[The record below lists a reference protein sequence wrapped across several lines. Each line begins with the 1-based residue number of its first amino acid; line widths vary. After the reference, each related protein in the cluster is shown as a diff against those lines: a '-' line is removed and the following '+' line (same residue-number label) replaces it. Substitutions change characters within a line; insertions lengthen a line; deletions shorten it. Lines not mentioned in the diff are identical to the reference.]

1 MKKFSLVTKIDHS
14 KVLELF
20 EDVSITDHS
29 ENQYHTKNMN
39 DDMRKTLHLV
49 LLCDGE
55 KIAGHLSNQINKMFD
70 RLR

>member
-39 DDMRKTLHLV
+39 DDMRKHYIWCYYV
-49 LLCDGE
+49 MV
-55 KIAGHLSNQINKMFD
+55 K
-70 RLR
+70 RLQDICLTRLTKCLID